1 MPPVPLNG
9 GAMCFPDLSYQGHD
23 SMDHQLVRHQGGQSL
38 HDQRQ
43 PGGEHPT
50 RLGRPRITVP
60 INPNDACRPATGR
73 PANLIVSAREFT
85 DAALKDSLPL
95 ASAALDRCFVE
106 VTNRRNEDSSYVAP
120 AHTFLTPVEHVW
132 GTEIRPLKSE
142 AQELPLTCSYPVVG
156 TGVDPVTSR
165 FSAALGVKW
174 DRCPDQGG
182 NLKFLFRRGTRRS
195 FGIAKRVLLRAVAR
209 SCGHVVGTKLH
220 TPYGYTHIHEDF

>member
-106 VTNRRNEDSSYVAP
+106 ATNRRNEDSSYVAP

-132 GTEIRPLKSE
+132 GTKFWRPNLETPKGASE
-142 AQELPLTCSYPVVG
+142 LVFYSGRDRRRSGDLT
-156 TGVDPVTSR
+156 
-165 FSAALGVKW
+165 
-174 DRCPDQGG
+174 
-182 NLKFLFRRGTRRS
+182 LFRR
-195 FGIAKRVLLRAVAR
+195 ALYLL
-209 SCGHVVGTKLH
+209 SYPTG
-220 TPYGYTHIHEDF
+220 